1 MKIFKGNI
9 LIIDDG
15 IGKEGDKINEVIKAF
30 SIENYCITARSLL
43 EIEKIDLTNI
53 ALIIV
58 DWNFGETEFDM
69 GVQFGSVKKETNQ
82 EAVLAFIKKVQDER
96 FIPIFVF
103 TNEKNTAQQSL
114 EKANLLG
121 DMSIIDIVDKTEL
134 LSTKAI
140 EDKIEQ
146 LFADRKLVEF
156 YIEWTANLSQSQNEL
171 FKELKG
177 IGLNWIKTIYESF
190 LQDQGENSNP
200 NQSSREVQE
209 FLNNVLVNKIEPFD
223 FDFSTDVKESAS
235 KEQIRK
241 IFGAMM
247 TAKPIEKLM
256 CGDVFKDENTGYYYI
271 NIRPQCDLERIDN
284 PKLLLIK
291 GKKYE
296 SKVNSC
302 LEDSP
307 IIWHKGAFIDYTNT
321 CTVAFIDEK
330 VVKFELND
338 MQFGEVETCDWLKN
352 ASKICRLLPPYITK
366 VQKSFAQYNTRE
378 SLIRIPEQSVKIKEL
393 SCKAKSCGSQG
404 CKNFKQ
410 D

>member
-30 SIENYCITARSLL
+30 SIENYCITAKSLL

-69 GVQFGSVKKETNQ
+69 GVQFGSVKKEINQ

-114 EKANLLG
+114 KKANLLG

-177 IGLNWIKTIYESF
+177 IGLNWIKLF
-190 LQDQGENSNP
+190 MK
-200 NQSSREVQE
+200 V
-209 FLNNVLVNKIEPFD
+209 FCKIK
-223 FDFSTDVKESAS
+223 VK
-235 KEQIRK
+235 
-241 IFGAMM
+241 
-247 TAKPIEKLM
+247 
-256 CGDVFKDENTGYYYI
+256 
-271 NIRPQCDLERIDN
+271 
-284 PKLLLIK
+284 
-291 GKKYE
+291 
-296 SKVNSC
+296 
-302 LEDSP
+302 
-307 IIWHKGAFIDYTNT
+307 
-321 CTVAFIDEK
+321 
-330 VVKFELND
+330 
-338 MQFGEVETCDWLKN
+338 
-352 ASKICRLLPPYITK
+352 
-366 VQKSFAQYNTRE
+366 
-378 SLIRIPEQSVKIKEL
+378 IRILISLVERF
-393 SCKAKSCGSQG
+393 KSS
-404 CKNFKQ
+404 
-410 D
+410 